1 MIFGGVYCILTTF
14 FIFFPR
20 FVELRISSDSSG
32 EPLSICNNGP
42 QSQTGRATQA
52 EASRK
57 RKRSWKQT
65 CTAGIYS
72 FDRYNKKVYRC
83 SASADWL
90 QFVVTYIKTLEEA
103 IDHHII
109 LTAVAQQLRS
119 DRDAPLQERLLNAV
133 HSVLAQ
139 HGIAPADFKFLINIQ
154 VPASQ
159 WIGRGL
165 FIGCFRL
172 QDSALVGETWA
183 RLREARAETRSDV
196 AWLRLREIYLDVYS
210 TRLGKSRVK
219 MAQEIDRRF
228 DERAPCREKIASK
241 WNLSMM
247 RRAEREQRAAEKEQ
261 LGQTSS
267 GFSRQERWE
276 GRRMVLEDR
285 WMKRVRKQTLMLQ
298 KARSE
303 LDSLLATWG
312 RLHEVEKARVRK
324 RKCFGKRG
332 LGAGDLGMMKFC
344 AGMFFGWMLFF

>member
-1 MIFGGVYCILTTF
+1 M
-14 FIFFPR
+14 
-20 FVELRISSDSSG
+20 
-32 EPLSICNNGP
+32 
-42 QSQTGRATQA
+42 
-52 EASRK
+52 
-57 RKRSWKQT
+57 
-65 CTAGIYS
+65 
-72 FDRYNKKVYRC
+72 YRC

-119 DRDAPLQERLLNAV
+119 DRGAPIQERLLNAV

-139 HGIAPADFKFLINIQ
+139 HGIAPTDFKFLINIQ

-159 WIGRGL
+159 WIGCGL

-172 QDSALVGETWA
+172 QDSAVIGETWA

-196 AWLRLREIYLDVYS
+196 AWLRLRDIYLDVYS
-210 TRLGKSRVK
+210 TKLGKSREK
-219 MAQEIDRRF
+219 MAHKIDRLF
-228 DERAPCREKIASK
+228 DERAPRREKTASK

-261 LGQTSS
+261 LNQKSS

-285 WMKRVRKQTLMLQ
+285 WMKRVRKRHKVLQ

-303 LDSLLATWG
+303 LDSLLNTWG
-312 RLHEVEKARVRK
+312 RLHEVEMARARKLRK
-324 RKCFGKRG
+324 RKRCEREG
-332 LGAGDLGMMKFC
+332 
-344 AGMFFGWMLFF
+344 FFGSWLLAIRNSVRAFFCWMLFFVF